1 MRSTQHIIK
10 QDGATAISAG
20 RMILYIIAILVI
32 AMFLLNFLSVVG
44 VGGCVGVIEVNGEI
58 STSKGYGLVSSSE
71 IISLLKEVESRPDIR
86 SVVLVMNTP
95 GGSAVA
101 SDEIYSYL
109 KSMKKPTVTY
119 ISEMAASGGY
129 FISLGTDYIYSN
141 PYAVT
146 GSIGA
151 RTGWVI
157 DMSRWL
163 NNTGINMSVI
173 KSGEMK
179 DSGDIYRPM
188 TEEETKVFQG
198 IIDEIGGSFLNLT
211 ISERSKNARFSQNSI
226 SLISDARIF
235 TGKQAFEIGLVDE
248 LGTRQDAINKA
259 AAMGGLDQSPS
270 ICVLET
276 KKDFLST
283 MFNEMGRGIG
293 ETLSN
298 KLSFNSLRIQ

>member
-1 MRSTQHIIK
+1 MRSTQHLIK
-10 QDGATAISAG
+10 QDGATTISAG
-20 RMILYIIAILVI
+20 RIILYIIAILVI

-58 STSKGYGLVSSSE
+58 STYKGYGLVSSSE

-151 RTGWVI
+151 RTGWII

-188 TEEETKVFQG
+188 TEEEKKVFQE

-259 AAMGGLDQSPS
+259 AAMAGLEPRPN

-283 MFNEMGRGIG
+283 LFNEMGRGIG